1 MLMQNS
7 LIRTLRYLRHRGIQV
22 LLVVALYFLFAPH
35 IPADVHRGLYTISVC
50 IKDLLLWMLPFTVG
64 AFIAH
69 TTCSFERRAPV
80 FILTL
85 FGFEAVS
92 NLASV
97 WYAYGCGHVVQCI
110 LPTISMQP
118 SDHPFSALWSF
129 PFARPSWWT
138 AEKGVMAGLVIG
150 CIGALSGNRMWQRG
164 VAKAKTIAE
173 WTLTRVFSPLIPIFV
188 LGFVARM
195 YQTKTLHDVIGPY
208 GLLVLCLV
216 AFLSCYFSLL
226 LLIGNGWSIKRAYAA
241 GLNLLPAGGLAFA
254 SGCSLS
260 TMPWTIEGTSKNL
273 DQPELAPA
281 VIPATTNIQQ
291 IGDCITN
298 SFLCFLIYQQFFG
311 HCPDVGTWL
320 KFSAV
325 FILARYY
332 TAAVLGGAIFIMLP
346 IYESYLS
353 FNSEMIAVILAFNV
367 ILDPIVTST
376 NVLCN
381 GALCRIF
388 ELVWARVPGSSKRAE
403 ERVS

>member
-1 MLMQNS
+1 MPHVVARAFHHLH
-7 LIRTLRYLRHRGIQV
+7 HRGIQV
-22 LLVVALYFLFAPH
+22 LLVIVLYFLFAQYLP
-35 IPADVHRGLYTISVC
+35 DTVHRGFYTISVC
-50 IKDLLLWMLPFTVG
+50 MKDLLLWMLPCTVG

-69 TTCSFERRAPV
+69 TTCSFERRAPI
-80 FILTL
+80 FILVL
-85 FGFEAVS
+85 FAFEAVS

-97 WYAYGCGHVVQCI
+97 WYAYGCGHAVQCI

-118 SDHPFSALWSF
+118 SDHPFNVLWSF
-129 PFARPSWWT
+129 PFSRPAWWS
-138 AEKGVMAGLVIG
+138 AEKGVVAGLVIG
-150 CIGALSGNRMWQRG
+150 CIGAFVQKKGWQRG
-164 VAKAKTIAE
+164 VAQAKRVAE
-173 WTLTRVFSPLIPIFV
+173 IVLTKIFSPLIPFFV

-195 YQTKTLHDVIGPY
+195 YQTKILHDVISHY

-216 AFLSCYFSLL
+216 VFLLCYFALL
-226 LLIGNGWSIKRAYAA
+226 LLIGNGWSVKRAYAA
-241 GLNLLPAGGLAFA
+241 GLNLVPAGGLAFT

-273 DQPELAPA
+273 DQPELARA

-311 HCPDVGTWL
+311 HCPDMATWL
-320 KFSAV
+320 SFSAV
-325 FILARYY
+325 FVLARYY

-353 FNSEMIAVILAFNV
+353 FNSEMIAIILAFNV

-376 NVLCN
+376 NVLSN

-388 ELVWARVPGSSKRAE
+388 ELVWAKIPGASNKAE

>member
-1 MLMQNS
+1 MPS
-7 LIRTLRYLRHRGIQV
+7 FVVRTLRYLRHRGIQV
-22 LLVVALYFLFAPH
+22 LLVVALYFLFATTLPEE
-35 IPADVHRGLYTISVC
+35 VHRGLYTISVC
-50 IKDLLLWMLPFTVG
+50 IKDVLLWMLPFTVG

-69 TTCSFERRAPV
+69 TTCSFERRAPI
-80 FILTL
+80 FILSL
-85 FGFEAVS
+85 LAFEAVS

-97 WYAYGCGHVVQCI
+97 WYAYGCGHAVQCFV
-110 LPTISMQP
+110 PTISMQA
-118 SDHPFSALWSF
+118 SDHPFNALWAF
-129 PFARPSWWT
+129 PFSRPTWWS
-138 AEKGVMAGLVIG
+138 AEKGVVAGLIVG
-150 CIGALSGNRMWQRG
+150 CIGAFSSNKTWQEG
-164 VAKAKTIAE
+164 VAVAKRVAE
-173 WTLTRVFSPLIPIFV
+173 WTLTRIFSPLIPIFV

-195 YQTKTLHDVIGPY
+195 YQTQVLHEVIGHY
-208 GLLVLCLV
+208 GLLVVCLA
-216 AFLSCYFSLL
+216 AFLLCYFALL
-226 LLIGNGWSIKRAYAA
+226 LLLGNGWSFKRAYAA
-241 GLNLLPAGGLAFA
+241 GCNLLPAGGLAFT

-273 DQPELAPA
+273 DQPELARA

-311 HCPDVGTWL
+311 HCPDLSTWL
-320 KFSAV
+320 SFSAV
-325 FILARYY
+325 FVLARYY

-346 IYESYLS
+346 IYETYLS
-353 FNSEMIAVILAFNV
+353 FNSEMIAIILAFNV